1 MAKTAIQASRK
12 DMFLV
17 EPERLTLVY
26 DKEHALYDPRVE
38 DEPAER
44 MIANVAMHGVLE
56 PVLVRKNGDQIEV
69 IAGRGRTKTALE
81 VNRRLAAEGKPPIMV
96 PIILK
101 GGNDADLFGVMI
113 SENEIRREDTMLVK
127 GQKARKLLNMGY
139 TVQQIA
145 VVFGVSR
152 QAVESWLAA
161 EELPQPIKD
170 AVEAG
175 EITATAALQLGGHSR
190 EEQVKRYNDLKQQ
203 GAKPTVANTR
213 SAAATSDNRPA
224 PRLKTRSEIEKE
236 IERLSSCQPKDADLY
251 GRLHALRWVLGED
264 GEDE

>member
-1 MAKTAIQASRK
+1 MGKSAIDAKRGNV
-12 DMFLV
+12 FFV

-26 DKEHALYDPRVE
+26 DKTHPLYDPRVE
-38 DEPAER
+38 DEPEER
-44 MIANVAMHGVLE
+44 FIANVAMHGVLE

-69 IAGRGRTKTALE
+69 VAGRGRTKAATEA
-81 VNRRLAAEGKPPIMV
+81 NRRLAAEGKPLILVPIMV
-96 PIILK
+96 K

-127 GQKARKLLNMGY
+127 GQKARKLLNMGH

-152 QAVESWLAA
+152 QAVETWLAA

-175 EITATAALQLGGHSR
+175 EITATAALQLGGHTR
-190 EEQVKRYNDLKQQ
+190 EEQVKRFNDLKQQ
-203 GAKPTVANTR
+203 GAKTTVANTR
-213 SAAATSDNRPA
+213 SAAAAPDNKPA
-224 PRLKTRSEIEKE
+224 PRIKTRAEIEKE
-236 IERLSSCQPKDADLY
+236 IERIKGIQPQGGAEYIKIN
-251 GRLHALRWVLGED
+251 ALRWVLGE
-264 GEDE
+264 GEDA